1 LAAIWATTWSSVA
14 MAPLLLVP
22 QLHELDRQ
30 ARQDAGLF
38 GWRVDALDIGHA
50 LLLSLPNRAV
60 WTHG

>member
-1 LAAIWATTWSSVA
+1 